1 MQRFYILTSSILAI
15 GYFRLFHWP
24 KIRQWSVVRQA
35 NQNQTEDQILCLS
48 SSKFRRTMSRLKSEN
63 VISEIK
69 NIVIWL
75 RDQWSND
82 LWLII
87 LLGILFKFFFF
98 KLGSSH
104 KSYGVIV
111 SYFITDTG
119 RDRLPLSRNRKLVLE
134 IQYRFELFVWFS
146 KLSMHMH
153 LI

>member
-98 KLGSSH
+98 LNWGRVTSHMELSFPILSQIQGGTGCRSRVIGNSYSKYNIDSSYL
-104 KSYGVIV
+104 YGFQSWACIC
-111 SYFITDTG
+111 I
-119 RDRLPLSRNRKLVLE
+119 
-134 IQYRFELFVWFS
+134 
-146 KLSMHMH
+146 
-153 LI
+153 